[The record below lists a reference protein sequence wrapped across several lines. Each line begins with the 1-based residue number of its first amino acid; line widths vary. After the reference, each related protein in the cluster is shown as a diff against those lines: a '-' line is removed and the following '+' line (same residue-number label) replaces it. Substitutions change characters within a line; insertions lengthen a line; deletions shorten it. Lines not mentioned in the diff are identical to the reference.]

1 MAMDREGFIITTLE
15 RISDKLD
22 KHEDK
27 IDGVKEDVNKF
38 VTIFEKMANME
49 ERHEAKYLTIK
60 ETVDRNNKIVHKRI
74 DTFEEDIKKQV
85 AKIISRQETTG
96 CPAHQLSVTHY
107 DEMVKQSVED
117 RLAFKTDIQTLK
129 DKPSKRWDT
138 IVTTLITAVVVGV
151 VGFVIG
157 GKQ

>member
-1 MAMDREGFIITTLE
+1 MMPMDREGFIITTLE

-38 VTIFEKMANME
+38 VTIFDKMANME
-49 ERHEAKYLTIK
+49 ERHEAKYLAVK
-60 ETVDRNNKIVHKRI
+60 EIVERNNKVAHRRI

-85 AKIISRQETTG
+85 AKIIGRQETTG

-107 DEMVKQSVED
+107 DEMVSQSIRERKD
-117 RLAFKTDIQTLK
+117 FKEKLEKMEERPINLMWK
-129 DKPSKRWDT
+129 VLGVV
-138 IVTTLITAVVVGV
+138 VTTI
-151 VGFVIG
+151 FIG
-157 GKQ
+157 GLIALKGNS

>member
-49 ERHEAKYLTIK
+49 ERHEAKYLAVK
-60 ETVDRNNKIVHKRI
+60 EIVERNNKAVHRRI

-107 DEMVKQSVED
+107 DATVE
-117 RLAFKTDIQTLK
+117 RSKEKVEKIEEKLGKMEERPVTLMWK
-129 DKPSKRWDT
+129 VLGVV
-138 IVTTLITAVVVGV
+138 VTTI
-151 VGFVIG
+151 FIG
-157 GKQ
+157 GLIALKGNS